1 MAVANPLEFQ
11 NVAIYSF
18 KKKKEK
24 KKPTPVRESKSPFT
38 KAPIKQAFV

>member
-24 KKPTPVRESKSPFT
+24 KKAHSSS
-38 KAPIKQAFV
+38 

>member
-18 KKKKEK
+18 KKKRK
-24 KKPTPVRESKSPFT
+24 KKSPL
-38 KAPIKQAFV
+38 QFVNPKVHLQKHQ